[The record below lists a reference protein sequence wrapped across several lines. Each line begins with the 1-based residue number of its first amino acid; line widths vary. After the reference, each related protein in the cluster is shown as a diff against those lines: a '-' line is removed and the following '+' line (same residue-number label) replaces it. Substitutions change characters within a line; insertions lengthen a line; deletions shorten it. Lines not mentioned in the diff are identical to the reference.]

1 MLPALALQVGLGQV
15 VVLAVNSVLGGT
27 TMREHILLVDD
38 EADALEELAELLEGE
53 GFQCHCADNVASA
66 MACLSKWPDIALL
79 ITDLRMPDE
88 SGLRLIQ
95 NLRTTPRY
103 ATLPIIVMS
112 GHADMNDVIGLLPL
126 QVVDFLPKPI
136 YQERLIE
143 VLDQRFPVSQ
153 VANS

>member
-1 MLPALALQVGLGQV
+1 
-15 VVLAVNSVLGGT
+15 
-27 TMREHILLVDD
+27 MRQHILLVDD
-38 EADALEELAELLEGE
+38 ETEALEELGELLEGE
-53 GFQCHCADNVASA
+53 GFHCHSASSVETAMQCLAA
-66 MACLSKWPDIALL
+66 WPAIELV

-88 SGLRLIQ
+88 SGLRLIH
-95 NLRTTPRY
+95 NLRSTPQH

-143 VLDQRFPVSQ
+143 VLNQRFPVSQ
-153 VANS
+153 AVNS

>member
-1 MLPALALQVGLGQV
+1 
-15 VVLAVNSVLGGT
+15 
-27 TMREHILLVDD
+27 MRQHILLVDD
-38 EADALEELAELLEGE
+38 ETDALEELGELLEGE
-53 GFQCHCADNVASA
+53 GFQCHCANNVADA
-66 MACLSKWPDIALL
+66 MACLTTWPDIALL

-95 NLRTTPRY
+95 NLRAMPRY

-126 QVVDFLPKPI
+126 QVLDFLPKPI

-143 VLDQRFPVSQ
+143 VLNQRFPIPK
-153 VANS
+153 VAIA

>member
-1 MLPALALQVGLGQV
+1 
-15 VVLAVNSVLGGT
+15 
-27 TMREHILLVDD
+27 MREHILLVDD
-38 EADALEELAELLEGE
+38 ETDALEELGELLEGE
-53 GFQCHCADNVASA
+53 GFHCHCATNVASA
-66 MACLSKWPDIALL
+66 MACMATWPDIALL

-95 NLRTTPRY
+95 NMRATPRY

-143 VLDQRFPVSQ
+143 VLNQRFPVPQ